1 VQSFTNPSST
11 MSGQPTGSRLDNLE
25 RGKPP
30 LNGSEPKSSQSN
42 LPANGGEKQKQQQEN
57 SSRISST
64 DWASQVPEDATRGRN
79 ARRPIIPKDLSKY
92 PGFPETDGL
101 PENEA
106 DAAIINFWKIYR
118 RPYRAERNKLRQK
131 RQLQNQ
137 TERSTQAEK
146 RRLELSQGSSS
157 RGPPSKRVD
166 TKKTPVR
173 PVNGKGSL
181 PPQQKPRIPTPGVS
195 YADATAKKSYPY
207 IVHVHG
213 GQKDKDRISQKDFVE
228 VAGRLNQ
235 AWVQSPIEEVKLRID
250 GTKWVNGRKHILCL
264 DEATRKWVKSQLKT
278 LVVNGRTFRGWDM
291 DEYLDMAAASVH
303 LVDVYDK
310 CNPHEII
317 TRSLRELKLEGDVV
331 VKSIIPTGNGRIVKL
346 LLHTGLAEAVA
357 RMDSRIP
364 AGLSHLVFK
373 FKPSKPEDPEEEPEV
388 TEMDTDTPKVDVGTN
403 KAPQGTEEAKKLSS
417 SNGS

>member
-11 MSGQPTGSRLDNLE
+11 MSGLPPGSGLDNLE

-30 LNGSEPKSSQSN
+30 SNGSEAKSSQSN
-42 LPANGGEKQKQQQEN
+42 LPANGGEKQQQEN
-57 SSRISST
+57 SLRKSST
-64 DWASQVPEDATRGRN
+64 DWASQVPDATRGRN

-101 PENEA
+101 PDNEA
-106 DAAIINFWKIYR
+106 DAAIVNFWKIYR
-118 RPYRAERNKLRQK
+118 RPYRAARNKLRQK
-131 RQLQNQ
+131 LKRQVQNQ
-137 TERSTQAEK
+137 TERSAQAEE

-157 RGPPSKRVD
+157 RGPLPKRVD

-195 YADATAKKSYPY
+195 YADTTAKKAYPY

-250 GTKWVNGRKHILCL
+250 GTKWVNGRGHILCL

-278 LVVNGRTFRGWDM
+278 SVVHGRTFRGWDM

-331 VKSIIPTGNGRIVKL
+331 IKSIIPTENGRIVKL

-373 FKPSKPEDPEEEPEV
+373 FKSSKPEDPEEEPEV
-388 TEMDTDTPKVDVGTN
+388 TEMDTDTSKDDVRTN
-403 KAPQGTEEAKKLSS
+403 KAPLGTEEA
-417 SNGS
+417 